1 MLINYC
7 AQCGA
12 RVTLKVPPGDQLPRH
27 VCDSCGTIHYQNPK
41 IVSGC
46 VIEWE
51 DKIVLCKRAIDPRL
65 GYWTLP
71 AGFME
76 NGESVQHAAAREAYE
91 EAEARVEIG
100 ELLTMISVPHIGQV
114 HIFFHA
120 KLVDGVI
127 GVGAESLEV
136 GFYREADIP
145 WDTLAFPTVKQTLRR
160 YYADLKD
167 GARRTHVFEIT
178 QPRVD

>member
-41 IVSGC
+41 IVAGC
-46 VIEWE
+46 LIEWE

-65 GYWTLP
+65 GFWTLP

-76 NGESVQHAAAREAYE
+76 NGESVQHAAAREAFE
-91 EAEARVEIG
+91 EAEARVEVG
-100 ELLTMISVPHIGQV
+100 DMLSMISVPHIGQV

-120 KLVDGVI
+120 KLVDGNI

-136 GFYREADIP
+136 GLYREAEIP
-145 WDTLAFPTVKQTLRR
+145 WRELAFPTVKQTLRR
-160 YYADLKD
+160 YYADLSE
-167 GARRTHVFEIT
+167 GARRVHVFEIA
-178 QPRVD
+178 PPKAG